1 MSTVYDVI
9 KRPLLSE
16 KSNIQ
21 NETLNVY
28 SFEVLKSANKQEIKE
43 AIERLFKVK
52 VDAVRTS
59 IVHGKYKRVGRFV
72 SKRGNWKKASVTLKD
87 GQKIELFQGV

>member
-1 MSTVYDVI
+1 MSAVYDII

-16 KSNIQ
+16 KSTLQ
-21 NETLNVY
+21 NETLGVY

-52 VDAVRTS
+52 VDSVRTS

-72 SKRGNWKKASVTLKD
+72 SKRSNWKKASVILKE
-87 GQKIELFQGV
+87 GQKLELFQGV